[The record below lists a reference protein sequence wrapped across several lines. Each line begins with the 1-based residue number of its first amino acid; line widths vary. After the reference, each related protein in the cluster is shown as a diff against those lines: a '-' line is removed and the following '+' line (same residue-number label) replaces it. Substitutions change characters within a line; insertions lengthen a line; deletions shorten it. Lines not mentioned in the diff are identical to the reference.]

1 MEYCFYSFS
10 TLVQVLQECID
21 GLDKNIF
28 LFLLLYSSIAY
39 STELNDEEEMYFNFV
54 DLNNDGVISY
64 EEIEQSLN
72 LLFQIID
79 LNQDNKISQNEINEL
94 KSIIESLR

>member
-1 MEYCFYSFS
+1 M
-10 TLVQVLQECID
+10 VWIKIVL
-21 GLDKNIF
+21 
-28 LFLLLYSSIAY
+28 LFLLSHSSIAY
-39 STELNDEEEMYFNFV
+39 SSELNEEEEMYFNFV

-79 LNQDNKISQNEINEL
+79 LNQDNKISQKEINEL
-94 KSIIESLR
+94 KGIIESLK

>member
-1 MEYCFYSFS
+1 MVWIKI
-10 TLVQVLQECID
+10 L
-21 GLDKNIF
+21 F
-28 LFLLLYSSIAY
+28 LFLLLYSLIAY
-39 STELNDEEEMYFNFV
+39 SSELNEEEEMYFNFV

-64 EEIEQSLN
+64 EEIEQSVN

-94 KSIIESLR
+94 KGIIETLR

>member
-1 MEYCFYSFS
+1 MVWIKIFF
-10 TLVQVLQECID
+10 
-21 GLDKNIF
+21 IF
-28 LFLLLYSSIAY
+28 LFLHSSIAY
-39 STELNDEEEMYFNFV
+39 SVELNEEEEMYFNFV

-94 KSIIESLR
+94 KHIIESLR

>member
-1 MEYCFYSFS
+1 M
-10 TLVQVLQECID
+10 VGI
-21 GLDKNIF
+21 KIF
-28 LFLLLYSSIAY
+28 FLSLLLYSSFSY
-39 STELNDEEEMYFNFV
+39 STELNQEEEMYFNFV

-94 KSIIESLR
+94 KGIIESLRWVFGEEL

>member
-1 MEYCFYSFS
+1 MVWIKIFF
-10 TLVQVLQECID
+10 
-21 GLDKNIF
+21 IF
-28 LFLLLYSSIAY
+28 LFLHSSIAY
-39 STELNDEEEMYFNFV
+39 SAELNEEEEMYFNFV

-79 LNQDNKISQNEINEL
+79 LNQDNKIF
-94 KSIIESLR
+94 KMR

>member
-1 MEYCFYSFS
+1 MVWIKIF
-10 TLVQVLQECID
+10 
-21 GLDKNIF
+21 F
-28 LFLLLYSSIAY
+28 LFLLLHSSNAYSS
-39 STELNDEEEMYFNFV
+39 ELNEEEEMYFNFV

-94 KSIIESLR
+94 KGIIETLR

>member
-1 MEYCFYSFS
+1 MVWIKI
-10 TLVQVLQECID
+10 LL
-21 GLDKNIF
+21 
-28 LFLLLYSSIAY
+28 LFLLSYSSISY
-39 STELNDEEEMYFNFV
+39 STDLNEEEEIYFNFV

-94 KSIIESLR
+94 KGIIESLKWVFGEEL

>member
-1 MEYCFYSFS
+1 MVWIKIF
-10 TLVQVLQECID
+10 
-21 GLDKNIF
+21 F
-28 LFLLLYSSIAY
+28 LFLLLHSSNAY
-39 STELNDEEEMYFNFV
+39 STELNEEEEMYFNFV

-94 KSIIESLR
+94 KGIIESLK

>member
-1 MEYCFYSFS
+1 MVWIKIF
-10 TLVQVLQECID
+10 
-21 GLDKNIF
+21 F
-28 LFLLLYSSIAY
+28 LFLLLHSSIAY
-39 STELNDEEEMYFNFV
+39 SSELNEEEEMYFNFV

-94 KSIIESLR
+94 KGIIETLR

>member
-1 MEYCFYSFS
+1 MVWIKIF
-10 TLVQVLQECID
+10 
-21 GLDKNIF
+21 F
-28 LFLLLYSSIAY
+28 LFLISYSSFVY
-39 STELNDEEEMYFNFV
+39 SSELNEEEIMYFNFV
-54 DLNNDGVISY
+54 DLNNDGVVSY

-94 KSIIESLR
+94 KGIIESLR

>member
-1 MEYCFYSFS
+1 MVWIK
-10 TLVQVLQECID
+10 TLL
-21 GLDKNIF
+21 LF
-28 LFLLLYSSIAY
+28 LFSYSSVSY
-39 STELNDEEEMYFNFV
+39 STELNEEEEMYFNFV

-94 KSIIESLR
+94 KHIIESLR

>member
-1 MEYCFYSFS
+1 MVWIKI
-10 TLVQVLQECID
+10 L
-21 GLDKNIF
+21 F
-28 LFLLLYSSIAY
+28 LFLLLYSS
-39 STELNDEEEMYFNFV
+39 SLFSNELNQEEEMYFNFV

-94 KSIIESLR
+94 KGIIESLR

>member
-1 MEYCFYSFS
+1 MVWIKIF
-10 TLVQVLQECID
+10 
-21 GLDKNIF
+21 F
-28 LFLLLYSSIAY
+28 LFLLLYSSNAY
-39 STELNDEEEMYFNFV
+39 SSELNAEEEMYFNFV

-94 KSIIESLR
+94 KGIIESLR

>member
-1 MEYCFYSFS
+1 MVWIKIF
-10 TLVQVLQECID
+10 
-21 GLDKNIF
+21 F

-39 STELNDEEEMYFNFV
+39 YSELNEEEEMYFNFV

-94 KSIIESLR
+94 KGIIESLK

>member
-1 MEYCFYSFS
+1 MVWIKI
-10 TLVQVLQECID
+10 LL
-21 GLDKNIF
+21 

-39 STELNDEEEMYFNFV
+39 SSELNEEEEMYFNFV

-94 KSIIESLR
+94 KGIIESLK

>member
-1 MEYCFYSFS
+1 MVWIKIF
-10 TLVQVLQECID
+10 
-21 GLDKNIF
+21 F
-28 LFLLLYSSIAY
+28 LFLLLHSSIAY
-39 STELNDEEEMYFNFV
+39 SSELNEEEEMYFNFV

-79 LNQDNKISQNEINEL
+79 LNQDNKISQKEINEL
-94 KSIIESLR
+94 KGIIESLK

>member
-1 MEYCFYSFS
+1 MVWIKII
-10 TLVQVLQECID
+10 L
-21 GLDKNIF
+21 

-39 STELNDEEEMYFNFV
+39 SAELNEEEEMYFNFV

-64 EEIEQSLN
+64 EEIQQSLN

-94 KSIIESLR
+94 KGIIESLK

>member
-1 MEYCFYSFS
+1 M
-10 TLVQVLQECID
+10 VWI
-21 GLDKNIF
+21 KIF
-28 LFLLLYSSIAY
+28 FLSLLLYSSFSY
-39 STELNDEEEMYFNFV
+39 STGLNQEEEMYFNFV

-94 KSIIESLR
+94 KGIIESLR

>member
-1 MEYCFYSFS
+1 MVWIKIF
-10 TLVQVLQECID
+10 
-21 GLDKNIF
+21 F
-28 LFLLLYSSIAY
+28 LFLLLHSSIAY
-39 STELNDEEEMYFNFV
+39 SSELNEEEEMYFNFV

-94 KSIIESLR
+94 KGIIESLR

>member
-1 MEYCFYSFS
+1 M
-10 TLVQVLQECID
+10 VWIKIVL
-21 GLDKNIF
+21 
-28 LFLLLYSSIAY
+28 LFLLLHSSIAY
-39 STELNDEEEMYFNFV
+39 SSELNEEEEMYFNFV

-94 KSIIESLR
+94 KGIIESLK

>member
-1 MEYCFYSFS
+1 M
-10 TLVQVLQECID
+10 VWI
-21 GLDKNIF
+21 KIF
-28 LFLLLYSSIAY
+28 FLSLLLFSSIA
-39 STELNDEEEMYFNFV
+39 SSSELNEEEEMYFNFV

-79 LNQDNKISQNEINEL
+79 LNQDNKISKNEINEL
-94 KSIIESLR
+94 KGVIESLR

>member
-1 MEYCFYSFS
+1 MVWIKIF
-10 TLVQVLQECID
+10 
-21 GLDKNIF
+21 F
-28 LFLLLYSSIAY
+28 LFLFLYSSFAY
-39 STELNDEEEMYFNFV
+39 SAELNEEEEIYFNFV
-54 DLNNDGVISY
+54 DLNNDGFISY

-94 KSIIESLR
+94 KGIIESLK

>member
-1 MEYCFYSFS
+1 MVWIKIF
-10 TLVQVLQECID
+10 
-21 GLDKNIF
+21 F
-28 LFLLLYSSIAY
+28 LFLLLYSSFAY
-39 STELNDEEEMYFNFV
+39 SSELNEEEEMYFNFV

-94 KSIIESLR
+94 KGIIETLR

>member
-1 MEYCFYSFS
+1 M
-10 TLVQVLQECID
+10 VWIKIV
-21 GLDKNIF
+21 F
-28 LFLLLYSSIAY
+28 LFLYSSIAY
-39 STELNDEEEMYFNFV
+39 SAELNEEEKMYFNFV

-79 LNQDNKISQNEINEL
+79 LNQDNKISKNEINEL
-94 KSIIESLR
+94 KGIIKSLKWVFGEE

>member
-1 MEYCFYSFS
+1 MVWIKI
-10 TLVQVLQECID
+10 L
-21 GLDKNIF
+21 F
-28 LFLLLYSSIAY
+28 LFLLLNSSTAY
-39 STELNDEEEMYFNFV
+39 STELNEEEEMYFNFV

-94 KSIIESLR
+94 KSIIESLK

>member
-1 MEYCFYSFS
+1 MVWIKI
-10 TLVQVLQECID
+10 L
-21 GLDKNIF
+21 F
-28 LFLLLYSSIAY
+28 LFLLLNSLTAY
-39 STELNDEEEMYFNFV
+39 STELNEEEEMYFNFV
-54 DLNNDGVISY
+54 DLNNDGVISF

-94 KSIIESLR
+94 KDIIETLRWAFGEEL

>member
-1 MEYCFYSFS
+1 MVWIKII
-10 TLVQVLQECID
+10 L
-21 GLDKNIF
+21 

-39 STELNDEEEMYFNFV
+39 SAELNEEEEMYFNFV

-79 LNQDNKISQNEINEL
+79 LNQDKKISQNEINEL
-94 KSIIESLR
+94 KDIIETLR